1 MSKTKVILI
10 VLILVAAGVYWWWK
24 KKQGDVE
31 TDKDSINGLA
41 VNSNK
46 KASTTINQ
54 KNKLTIGKKVTI
66 HNLSA
71 LLNTTLPK
79 K

>member
-54 KNKLTIGKKVTI
+54 KNKLTIGKKATI